1 MKPAPVVTLSI
12 AAFAVL
18 ASLIPSGNE
27 WLELSR
33 QGIATSHFWRLV
45 TGHFVHFGWP
55 HLAWDV
61 AAFMLLGI
69 IAEPLFG
76 TPQRTGNHRKPSGDR
91 LAHGTRFA
99 GFIVGV
105 SLCLSLAVLWLQ
117 PHLARYRGLSGID
130 SALFGFIAQRLIERG
145 RSLQR
150 RSLVWL
156 GSLSLVGFLVKCGY
170 ELATRQSAFVG
181 QASTGLFEPVP
192 LVHGLGL
199 LLGMGYALL
208 TAPRQLP
215 LRAGASASSP
225 IRARRNV
232 PLQSRRKDPQIV
244 QINAD

>member
-130 SALFGFIAQRLIERG
+130 SALFGFIAQRLIAQGCNRRY
-145 RSLQR
+145 RSL
-150 RSLVWL
+150 LWL
-156 GSLSLVGFLVKCGY
+156 GCLSLIGFGAKCGY
-170 ELATRQSAFVG
+170 ELFTGHSAFVG
-181 QASTGLFEPVP
+181 QSPSGLFEPVP

-199 LLGMGYALL
+199 LLGMGFAVL
-208 TAPRQLP
+208 TAPPR
-215 LRAGASASSP
+215 RAM
-225 IRARRNV
+225 RW
-232 PLQSRRKDPQIV
+232 SRRSRSCWPGPRGP
-244 QINAD
+244 APLAPC